1 MTPVEIFE
9 YKMRWMPGFQVP
21 FHSDWRSQAV
31 LYCKKNFPKERWA
44 HTTYTDV
51 YEDTMCFE
59 VNQDADKF
67 HIFMKKIQNTY

>member
-1 MTPVEIFE
+1 
-9 YKMRWMPGFQVP
+9 
-21 FHSDWRSQAV
+21 
-31 LYCKKNFPKERWA
+31 
-44 HTTYTDV
+44 V